1 MRVRQILVL
10 LHRYVGL
17 VLAVPL
23 VVAGLGGA
31 VIAFQQEIDAALNPA
46 FHRVADHGPALT
58 PSALAARIEAQVP
71 DAEVVFMPL
80 DRQAGR
86 PVRTYVQAREGAPPL
101 AFDEVA
107 ADPATGAIVGKRL
120 WGKASLAP
128 EDIVSFIYRM
138 HLSLALGDV
147 GTWIMGVAAVI
158 WLLDNFVALALTLP
172 RRWPW
177 WPRWAKAW
185 RVKTSAGTHR
195 TVFDVH
201 RAGGL
206 WPWLL
211 LLIVACSS
219 IQMNL
224 PEQVF
229 RPAVAWFAPLSPV
242 PSPAVPPSEPTQE
255 GLGWDEAVKKAKAE
269 AIRLGWPS
277 TSGWMQW
284 DREGQTYRYC
294 HCSLDPDSID
304 FGARRELRV
313 DSRTADVTVLREPSR
328 RTAADVFVDLQYP
341 LHTGRWGGLA
351 GRIVV
356 CVIGLAVAAL
366 AISGVWLFVLRR
378 RVQAEEATGRL
389 PRGRGEPA

>member
-1 MRVRQILVL
+1 MRHILVL

-17 VLAVPL
+17 ALAVPL
-23 VVAGLGGA
+23 IVAGLGGA
-31 VIAFQQEIDAALNPA
+31 VIAFQHEIDAVLNPS
-46 FHRVADHGPALT
+46 FHHVTDNGLALT
-58 PSALAARIEAQVP
+58 PSELVVRIEAQLP

-80 DRQAGR
+80 DRHAGR
-86 PVRTYVQAREGAPPL
+86 TVRTYVLARDSARPL
-101 AFDEVA
+101 EFDEVA
-107 ADPATGAIVGKRL
+107 ADPATGAIVGQRL

-128 EDIVSFIYRM
+128 EDIVSFIYRL

-147 GTWIMGVAAVI
+147 GTWIMGIAALI
-158 WLLDNFVALALTLP
+158 WLLDNFVAFVLTLP

-177 WPRWAKAW
+177 WPRWAKSW
-185 RVKTSAGTHR
+185 RVKTSAGAHR
-195 TVFDVH
+195 TVFDIH

-229 RPAVAWFAPLSPV
+229 RPVVASFAALSPI
-242 PSPAVPPSEPTQE
+242 PSPAVPPSEPTPE
-255 GLGWDEAVKKAKAE
+255 RLGWDEAMKRARAE
-269 AIRLGWPS
+269 AIQLGWPDS
-277 TSGWMQW
+277 GGWMQW
-284 DREGQTYRYC
+284 DRESRTYRFC
-294 HCSLDPDSID
+294 QCSLDPDAVD

-313 DSRTADVTVLREPSR
+313 DARTGDVTVLREPSK

-341 LHTGRWGGLA
+341 LHTGRLGGFA
-351 GRIVV
+351 GRIGV

-366 AISGVWLFVLRR
+366 AISGVWLFLRRR
-378 RVQAEEATGRL
+378 RVQAAGTWSG
-389 PRGRGEPA
+389 